1 MKVSRVRPRHL
12 CLAFAIALISA
23 VSVVALER
31 YPISRVNAAEQL
43 PVLGTKRSYLWGQ
56 STYLF
61 KQGASLAFEAPSKA
75 GWTFDHIEVDLGC
88 GVEGVVGSNVSEI
101 FAIDH
106 GRIQTCTAG

>member
-1 MKVSRVRPRHL
+1 MKVSRVRPQHL
-12 CLAFAIALISA
+12 CLAFAITLISA
-23 VSVVALER
+23 VSVVALGR
-31 YPISRVNAAEQL
+31 YSLRRVNAAQQL
-43 PVLGTKRSYLWGQ
+43 PVLGTKSSYLWGQ

-61 KQGASLAFEAPSKA
+61 QQGASLAFEAPSKS

-106 GRIQTCTAG
+106 GRIQTCIVG